1 MNESKSLQ
9 ESIRQAICE
18 VLSQSG
24 RSPKS
29 LQPADELVGKI
40 GLDSLDLAQVVVL
53 LEQRLG
59 VDPFRVRGQAIRTL
73 DDLHQAY
80 RRMLPSSD

>member
-1 MNESKSLQ
+1 MHESKPLQ

-24 RSPKS
+24 RSPTS
-29 LQPADELVGKI
+29 LNPSDELVGKI

-53 LEQRLG
+53 LEQALG
-59 VDPFRVRGQAIRTL
+59 VDPFRASGRAIRTL
-73 DDLHQAY
+73 DDLDQAY
-80 RRMLPSSD
+80 RRMLEASD